1 MKEVTKWRDKGV
13 QNRSSLTRRQI
24 IIVGANDIGIHLA
37 ETLGRENENVIL
49 IDEKEEFLQELNEE
63 VDVLSLPGNP
73 MAIQTLKDAGA
84 GRGTWLVT
92 VTESDSVNLLLLL
105 LGENLGVEKGYAL
118 IQNHQCFESFSSLT
132 SLSNNL
138 HLIHLWELVVQEVE
152 RRGLLQLR
160 ILYSDPAQ
168 NTMLIAVQFQARH
181 PYVGER
187 IGKLRVGNR
196 SKVVQVIR
204 NGVFLNLDNSM
215 KIEVGDLLIIYV
227 DQVEHDRVMRR
238 WFHQESLSKVM
249 VGGDEFS
256 QVLVKHWPRFATD
269 LVCVERDL
277 TKCQQML
284 LFLEPALILRG
295 DGLDISLLME
305 AGIQEADLFI
315 AASEN
320 DEVNLLS
327 SLLAKS
333 FGVNDVLTILR
344 KRQHTQL
351 LERLKLDGIISIPQL
366 VVEYVKAK
374 VAPTKISSTM
384 AKLEVTLEFQ
394 EETDGIH
401 LIYRG
406 GALVPKED
414 HQSLRDREKV
424 IHLKI

>member
-1 MKEVTKWRDKGV
+1 MKGINKWRTKGV

-63 VDVLSLPGNP
+63 VDVMSLPGNP
-73 MAIQTLKDAGA
+73 MALQTLKDAGV
-84 GRGTWLVT
+84 GRGTRLVT
-92 VTESDSVNLLLLL
+92 VTDSDSVNLLLLF
-105 LGENLGVEKGYAL
+105 LGENLGVQEGYAL
-118 IQNHQCFESFSSLT
+118 IQNHQCFESFSSLV

-152 RRGLLQLR
+152 QRGLLQLR
-160 ILYSDPAQ
+160 ILYSDAAQ
-168 NTMLIAVQFQARH
+168 NAMLMAVQFQARH
-181 PYVGER
+181 PYIGER

-196 SKVVQVIR
+196 SKVVQVLR
-204 NGVFLNLDNSM
+204 NGTFLNPDNSM
-215 KIEVGDLLIIYV
+215 KIEMSDLLIIYV
-227 DQVEHDRVMRR
+227 DQLEHDRVMRR
-238 WFHQESLSKVM
+238 WFHLESLNKVL

-256 QVLVKHWPRFATD
+256 QALVNHWPRFSKG
-269 LVCVERDL
+269 LVCLEREL
-277 TKCQQML
+277 AKCQQML
-284 LFLEPALILRG
+284 LFLEHALILRG
-295 DGLDISLLME
+295 DGLDISLLKE

-333 FGVNDVLTILR
+333 FGVGNVLTILR
-344 KRQHTQL
+344 KRQHTQM

-366 VVEYVKAK
+366 VVENLKAK
-374 VAPTKISSTM
+374 IVTTKTSSAM
-384 AKLEVTLEFQ
+384 AKIEVTIGYQ
-394 EETDGIH
+394 EDTEGVH
-401 LIYRG
+401 LVYRG
-406 GALVPKED
+406 GSFAPLLD
-414 HQSLRDREKV
+414 NQHIRDREKV